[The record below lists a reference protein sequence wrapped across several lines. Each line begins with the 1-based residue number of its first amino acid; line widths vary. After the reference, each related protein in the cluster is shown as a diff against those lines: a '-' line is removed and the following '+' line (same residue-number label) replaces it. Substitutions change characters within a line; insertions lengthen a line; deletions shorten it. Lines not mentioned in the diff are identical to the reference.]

1 MELPA
6 ARISADFKQKIH
18 PVYLVHSD
26 EHLLLQETCDL
37 IIHLAQQ
44 AGFTEKERLLVDGD
58 FHWQTLLDSGNSM
71 SLFGEKKIIDL
82 RLAKPTPGKDGSEIL
97 CKYLENPSPDNLLL
111 IRAPKI
117 PKEGLN
123 SKWYKAILQSGA
135 VTILWPVKTN
145 ELPRWIQQRLKEK
158 NLHIDTEAAQILAD
172 RVEGN
177 LLAAN
182 QELEKL
188 ALLLPANSQISSK
201 QIISAVA
208 NSARYDIFTL
218 VDQTLAGNSN
228 KALRMFR
235 ALIEEGMEPT
245 LCLWAFRKD
254 VSLLYQIHESLPK
267 KNISQAMNDLRVWQ
281 SRQNLIATALQKHS
295 KQSIASLLLLCAEM
309 DLAIKGQQSQSSS
322 GLPWNLL
329 CEDLIA
335 SLSGLKTPA

>member
-18 PVYLVHSD
+18 PVYLIHGD
-26 EHLLLQETCDL
+26 EHLLVQETCDL
-37 IIHLAQQ
+37 IIQLAQQ
-44 AGFTEKERLLVDGD
+44 AGFTEKERLLVDND
-58 FHWQTLLDSGNSM
+58 FLWQTLLDSGNTM
-71 SLFGEKKIIDL
+71 SLFGEKKVIDL
-82 RLAKPTPGKDGSEIL
+82 RLTKPTPGKEGSEPL
-97 CKYLENPSPDNLLL
+97 CTYLENPSPDNILL

-123 SKWYKAILQSGA
+123 SKWYKAILKSGA
-135 VTILWPVKTN
+135 VTIIWPIKAN
-145 ELPRWIQQRLKEK
+145 ELPRWVQQRLKEK
-158 NLHIDTEAAQILAD
+158 NLHLDMEAAQILAD

-182 QELEKL
+182 QEVEKL
-188 ALLLPANSQISSK
+188 ALLLPANSQVNAK

-208 NSARYDIFTL
+208 NSSRYDIFSL
-218 VDQTLAGNSN
+218 VDQTLAGDSN

-235 ALIEEGMEPT
+235 ALLEEDMEPT

-254 VSLLYQIHESLPK
+254 LSLLYQIHESLPV
-267 KNISQAMNDLRVWQ
+267 KNISQAMNDLKVWN
-281 SRQNLIATALQKHS
+281 SRQNLISRVIQKHS
-295 KQSIASLLLLCAEM
+295 KQSIGKLLILCAEM
-309 DLAIKGQQSQSSS
+309 DLAIKGRRSRSSS

-335 SLSGLKTPA
+335 ALSGLKATV

>member
-37 IIHLAQQ
+37 IIQLAQQ
-44 AGFTEKERLLVDGD
+44 AGFTEKERLLADGD
-58 FHWQTLLDSGNSM
+58 FHWQTLLDSGNTM
-71 SLFGEKKIIDL
+71 SLFGDKKIIDL
-82 RLAKPTPGKDGSEIL
+82 RLNKPTPGKEGSEIL
-97 CKYLENPSPDNLLL
+97 CAYLENPSPDNILL

-123 SKWYKAILQSGA
+123 SKWYKTILQSGA
-135 VTILWPVKTN
+135 VTILWEIKTK
-145 ELPRWIQQRLKEK
+145 ELPRWVQQRLKEK
-158 NLHIDTEAAQILAD
+158 NLHIDMEAAQILAD

-182 QELEKL
+182 QEVEKL
-188 ALLLPANSQISSK
+188 ALLLPANSQVSAK

-208 NSARYDIFTL
+208 NSSRYDIFSL
-218 VDQTLAGNSN
+218 VDQTLAGNAN

-235 ALIEEGMEPT
+235 ALLEEGIEPT
-245 LCLWAFRKD
+245 ICLWAFRKD
-254 VSLLYQIHESLPK
+254 LDLLYQIQESLPK
-267 KNISQAMNDLRVWQ
+267 KNISQAMNDLKVWQ
-281 SRQNLIATALQKHS
+281 SRQSLIASAVQKHS
-295 KQSIASLLLLCAEM
+295 KQTIGNLLILCAEM
-309 DLAIKGQQSQSSS
+309 DLAIKGQQSRNSS
-322 GLPWNLL
+322 GLPWNIL

-335 SLSGLKTPA
+335 ELSGLG